1 MSQET
6 ETPSLSA
13 EILVE
18 CNDVLDVSVVSDFK
32 SLLQQASGQNS
43 PIVLDASQL
52 ERVDGAALQL
62 MTAFFLEAQE
72 SGLNVAW
79 RSPSKALQWAA
90 ELTGLK
96 QILHL

>member
-6 ETPSLSA
+6 ETVSSDA
-13 EILVE
+13 EMLLE

-32 SLLQQASGQNS
+32 ALLHQASGQNS

-72 SGLNVAW
+72 SGLSVAW
-79 RSPSKALQWAA
+79 RGPSEALQYAA
-90 ELTGLK
+90 DLTGLK